1 MNEEFDKSN
10 LFNVKD
16 GLRDLFNRPT
26 FHQPVIDGVRAIA
39 VIWVLFFHAWFF
51 QNSQWTSDI
60 ELPLYDSIFNN
71 FAFSWLVKGGLGVDM
86 FFVISGFLIGSIIF
100 KEINKSET
108 MNFRRFYARRFLR
121 LMPVYV
127 VAMILGIY
135 FMKGE
140 NLEYVWANL
149 LYVNNFIPIENQYM
163 GWCWSLAIEEQF
175 YLIAPIFLLLMR
187 KSEHFFMWCVGLLF
201 IGWLLRIFALEYYDL
216 PVFWDIQDLG
226 SANWDGRFN
235 HTYDNFYTRYGGL
248 LIGVMAAWLH
258 IFRDGEL
265 KRFFESSKK
274 VIFLSTTALVLFIC
288 TSMLDMRYILDTPYL
303 VQLTWYATERD
314 IFAASL
320 AFLIIAA
327 LYSKDVIAKSL
338 RTILGAKFLYPI
350 AQLSYSGYLMH
361 EMIMIWLFPIST
373 EFFINDM
380 EMSGNTTFILNAI
393 IALTLTFVSAMTLYV
408 FVERPCM
415 RLRHHPMMKRIELSS
430 SSLNAKPVTASSSTG
445 KSGTVAS
452 AADSTILEAEI
463 IDDSWGSQ
471 KDNQP
476 MFGTFSTKAAVAIGL
491 VMLLLSS
498 TILYTVMSSD
508 GGELE
513 EVTDVIAVDDPA
525 VFVTDGTG
533 APIDLDPIEMTFFAS
548 SVGEDAAEPSI
559 GITSTGCVFFIAFEK
574 VMRSCDYGG
583 TWEAKQDPVM
593 CSPTTSDPYGWV
605 DPITD
610 RVFGVQM
617 IGLETS
623 WICWSDDDGQT
634 WLGNPHDS
642 GTTPLND
649 HIKLA
654 SGPWTSAGYGALGQI
669 TGNVIYETAVYY
681 CYNKLAGIFCFT
693 SFDGGA
699 TFDTGGLIVG
709 LATTNGGLHGAI
721 STAPDGTVYVT
732 PRVATPTVIVSKD
745 NGFTW
750 FERTMGTDAGTPDP
764 RKNSE
769 VSTDTD
775 SNAYHLWTG
784 ADEGIYLARS
794 TDSGESWEQESLRVS
809 PAGVIS
815 TAFPQTDAGD
825 PGRFAVTYLGSE
837 NASLIGEP
845 DLDGNPWDGNGHYAP
860 NEVHYHL
867 YVTFSL
873 NALDEEP
880 VFHTRRLTTD
890 PVQVGAICLNSGD
903 CRSDQGGSNRNLL
916 DFNDLH
922 IDREGRVFIA
932 IADGCTGI
940 CATDPSNRTPANS
953 RDKLGMMFMLDTGP
967 SLYEGNGILAS
978 VKPSGGEEMSFEYIP
993 MIEVEAIREDYD

>member
-1 MNEEFDKSN
+1 MSDEIHDAELIDEEDFLAAEKAES
-10 LFNVKD
+10 
-16 GLRDLFNRPT
+16 
-26 FHQPVIDGVRAIA
+26 
-39 VIWVLFFHAWFF
+39 
-51 QNSQWTSDI
+51 S
-60 ELPLYDSIFNN
+60 
-71 FAFSWLVKGGLGVDM
+71 AFSL
-86 FFVISGFLIGSIIF
+86 SSQSI
-100 KEINKSET
+100 
-108 MNFRRFYARRFLR
+108 
-121 LMPVYV
+121 
-127 VAMILGIY
+127 
-135 FMKGE
+135 
-140 NLEYVWANL
+140 
-149 LYVNNFIPIENQYM
+149 
-163 GWCWSLAIEEQF
+163 
-175 YLIAPIFLLLMR
+175 
-187 KSEHFFMWCVGLLF
+187 
-201 IGWLLRIFALEYYDL
+201 
-216 PVFWDIQDLG
+216 
-226 SANWDGRFN
+226 
-235 HTYDNFYTRYGGL
+235 
-248 LIGVMAAWLH
+248 
-258 IFRDGEL
+258 
-265 KRFFESSKK
+265 
-274 VIFLSTTALVLFIC
+274 
-288 TSMLDMRYILDTPYL
+288 
-303 VQLTWYATERD
+303 
-314 IFAASL
+314 
-320 AFLIIAA
+320 
-327 LYSKDVIAKSL
+327 
-338 RTILGAKFLYPI
+338 
-350 AQLSYSGYLMH
+350 
-361 EMIMIWLFPIST
+361 
-373 EFFINDM
+373 
-380 EMSGNTTFILNAI
+380 AI
-393 IALTLTFVSAMTLYV
+393 ILV
-408 FVERPCM
+408 F
-415 RLRHHPMMKRIELSS
+415 
-430 SSLNAKPVTASSSTG
+430 
-445 KSGTVAS
+445 
-452 AADSTILEAEI
+452 
-463 IDDSWGSQ
+463 
-471 KDNQP
+471 
-476 MFGTFSTKAAVAIGL
+476 
-491 VMLLLSS
+491 LLLSS
-498 TILYTVMSSD
+498 TILYSVLSGDEKESTKSD
-508 GGELE
+508 NEIYFE
-513 EVTDVIAVDDPA
+513 DDS
-525 VFVTDGTG
+525 VFVTDSSGSS
-533 APIDLDPIEMTFFAS
+533 IDVEPIEMTFFAS

-583 TWEAKQDPVM
+583 TWEAKQDPVF

-623 WICWSDDDGQT
+623 WICWSDDDGET

-669 TGNVIYETAVYY
+669 TGSTIYETAVYY

-750 FERTMGTDAGTPDP
+750 FERTMGEDAGTPDP

-769 VSTDTD
+769 VSADTE
-775 SNAYHLWTG
+775 SNAYHVWTG
-784 ADEGIYLARS
+784 ADEGIYLSRS
-794 TDSGESWEQESLRVS
+794 IDSGETWEQESLRIS

-837 NASLIGEP
+837 NGSLLGEP
-845 DLDGNPWDGNGHYAP
+845 DLDGNPWNGNGHYAP

-932 IADGCTGI
+932 IADGCTGV
-940 CATDPSNRTPANS
+940 CANDPSNRTPATS
-953 RDKLGMMFMLDTGP
+953 RDKLGMMYMLDTGP
-967 SLYEGNGILAS
+967 SLYVGNGILES
-978 VKPSGGEEMSFEYIP
+978 VKPSVGGEEMMYDFTPLVE
-993 MIEVEAIREDYD
+993 IEASREDFD

>member
-1 MNEEFDKSN
+1 MVGPFTRVQAVA
-10 LFNVKD
+10 LF
-16 GLRDLFNRPT
+16 
-26 FHQPVIDGVRAIA
+26 
-39 VIWVLFFHAWFF
+39 
-51 QNSQWTSDI
+51 
-60 ELPLYDSIFNN
+60 
-71 FAFSWLVKGGLGVDM
+71 
-86 FFVISGFLIGSIIF
+86 
-100 KEINKSET
+100 
-108 MNFRRFYARRFLR
+108 
-121 LMPVYV
+121 
-127 VAMILGIY
+127 
-135 FMKGE
+135 
-140 NLEYVWANL
+140 
-149 LYVNNFIPIENQYM
+149 
-163 GWCWSLAIEEQF
+163 
-175 YLIAPIFLLLMR
+175 
-187 KSEHFFMWCVGLLF
+187 
-201 IGWLLRIFALEYYDL
+201 
-216 PVFWDIQDLG
+216 
-226 SANWDGRFN
+226 
-235 HTYDNFYTRYGGL
+235 
-248 LIGVMAAWLH
+248 
-258 IFRDGEL
+258 
-265 KRFFESSKK
+265 
-274 VIFLSTTALVLFIC
+274 LVL
-288 TSMLDMRYILDTPYL
+288 
-303 VQLTWYATERD
+303 
-314 IFAASL
+314 
-320 AFLIIAA
+320 
-327 LYSKDVIAKSL
+327 
-338 RTILGAKFLYPI
+338 
-350 AQLSYSGYLMH
+350 
-361 EMIMIWLFPIST
+361 
-373 EFFINDM
+373 
-380 EMSGNTTFILNAI
+380 
-393 IALTLTFVSAMTLYV
+393 
-408 FVERPCM
+408 
-415 RLRHHPMMKRIELSS
+415 
-430 SSLNAKPVTASSSTG
+430 
-445 KSGTVAS
+445 
-452 AADSTILEAEI
+452 
-463 IDDSWGSQ
+463 
-471 KDNQP
+471 
-476 MFGTFSTKAAVAIGL
+476 
-491 VMLLLSS
+491 LLLSS
-498 TILYTVMSSD
+498 TILYAMLNKEESTLPENVEEARIDDSS
-508 GGELE
+508 
-513 EVTDVIAVDDPA
+513 
-525 VFVTDGTG
+525 VFVTDSTG
-533 APIDLDPIEMTFFAS
+533 ASIDVEPIEMSFFAS

-583 TWEAKQDPVM
+583 TWVAKQDPVF

-623 WICWSDDDGQT
+623 WICWSDDDGET

-669 TGNVIYETAVYY
+669 TGSTIYETAVYY
-681 CYNKLAGIFCFT
+681 CYNKIAGIFCFT

-750 FERTMGTDAGTPDP
+750 FERTMGEDTGTPDP

-769 VSTDTD
+769 VSADTE
-775 SNAYHLWTG
+775 SNAYHVWTG

-794 TDSGESWEQESLRVS
+794 IDSGETWEQESLRIS

-837 NASLIGEP
+837 NGSLLGEP

-873 NALDEEP
+873 NALDDEP

-932 IADGCTGI
+932 IADGCTGV
-940 CATDPSNRTPANS
+940 CANDPSNRTPATS

-967 SLYEGNGILAS
+967 SLYVANGILES
-978 VKPSGGEEMSFEYIP
+978 VKPSSGAEEMMLPYTP
-993 MIEVEAIREDYD
+993 MVEVEAIRED